1 MAFEESIR
9 KASIQSYEGTRKG
22 DTIEEIRAIQ
32 DYIRG
37 AKIVVPNKNGIK
49 VEVINEVLNRF
60 DIPSAEYLQVNTNY
74 ADFSR
79 MPAIA
84 KAMIAVDQSDA
95 DLVIAR
101 GRLGIPGSGSFMVF
115 MDSKSRILTAA
126 SSPSHVI
133 HKQSLEETVYK
144 ETLEALNSEVFT
156 VKSNVRLIDIFNLIL
171 EKKANAVL
179 NLFNKLHDDGII
191 NKGSSIVIIGTYFT
205 GIAIAKYLSFDNFK
219 DMTIVDIYPHLEGLI
234 DSKLGNPIIAEM
246 ENEENLFKEKFK
258 NIKCSSD
265 LDLIKNA
272 DAVIDTTGL
281 GGINESQSEA
291 IFTKVFL
298 IEDPIAEENDA
309 LLKDKNNIYNR
320 ANMVNSYNKYV
331 LKTKGLNTKTSGT
344 MTLAIDVLR
353 QSMNSILDR
362 DGVLY
367 CASEMTFYEEII
379 FKEKDLEKFFK
390 LIESPVLKVSTIQPF
405 DCDGIINEF
414 IDEIYS
420 EILVRW

>member
-1 MAFEESIR
+1 MSNND
-9 KASIQSYEGTRKG
+9 Y
-22 DTIEEIRAIQ
+22 DT
-32 DYIRG
+32 
-37 AKIVVPNKNGIK
+37 GI
-49 VEVINEVLNRF
+49 
-60 DIPSAEYLQVNTNY
+60 S
-74 ADFSR
+74 
-79 MPAIA
+79 
-84 KAMIAVDQSDA
+84 
-95 DLVIAR
+95 
-101 GRLGIPGSGSFMVF
+101 
-115 MDSKSRILTAA
+115 
-126 SSPSHVI
+126 
-133 HKQSLEETVYK
+133 
-144 ETLEALNSEVFT
+144 SEVFT

-291 IFTKVFL
+291 IFTKVFM

-405 DCDGIINEF
+405 DCDGIIDEF
-414 IDEIYS
+414 IDKIYS

>member
-1 MAFEESIR
+1 MSNND
-9 KASIQSYEGTRKG
+9 Y
-22 DTIEEIRAIQ
+22 DT
-32 DYIRG
+32 
-37 AKIVVPNKNGIK
+37 GI
-49 VEVINEVLNRF
+49 
-60 DIPSAEYLQVNTNY
+60 S
-74 ADFSR
+74 
-79 MPAIA
+79 
-84 KAMIAVDQSDA
+84 
-95 DLVIAR
+95 
-101 GRLGIPGSGSFMVF
+101 
-115 MDSKSRILTAA
+115 
-126 SSPSHVI
+126 
-133 HKQSLEETVYK
+133 
-144 ETLEALNSEVFT
+144 SEVFT

-171 EKKANAVL
+171 QKKANAAL
-179 NLFNKLHDDGII
+179 SLFNSLNDDGTID
-191 NKGSSIVIIGTYFT
+191 KESSIVIIGTYFT
-205 GIAIAKYLSFDNFK
+205 GIAIAKYLSFNNFK
-219 DMTIVDIYPHLEGLI
+219 DITIVDIYPHLEGLI
-234 DSKLGNPIIAEM
+234 NSKDETKEDI
-246 ENEENLFKEKFK
+246 FKENFK
-258 NIKCSSD
+258 NIKFSSD
-265 LDLIKNA
+265 LGLIKNA
-272 DAVIDTTGL
+272 DVVIDTTGL
-281 GGINESQSEA
+281 GGINENQSEA

-353 QSMNSILDR
+353 QSMNSILAR

-379 FKEKDLEKFFK
+379 FKEKDLEKFFR

>member
-1 MAFEESIR
+1 MSNND
-9 KASIQSYEGTRKG
+9 Y
-22 DTIEEIRAIQ
+22 DT
-32 DYIRG
+32 
-37 AKIVVPNKNGIK
+37 GI
-49 VEVINEVLNRF
+49 
-60 DIPSAEYLQVNTNY
+60 S
-74 ADFSR
+74 
-79 MPAIA
+79 
-84 KAMIAVDQSDA
+84 
-95 DLVIAR
+95 
-101 GRLGIPGSGSFMVF
+101 
-115 MDSKSRILTAA
+115 
-126 SSPSHVI
+126 
-133 HKQSLEETVYK
+133 
-144 ETLEALNSEVFT
+144 SEVFT

-353 QSMNSILDR
+353 QSMNSILAR

-379 FKEKDLEKFFK
+379 FKEKDLEKFFR

>member
-1 MAFEESIR
+1 MSNND
-9 KASIQSYEGTRKG
+9 Y
-22 DTIEEIRAIQ
+22 DT
-32 DYIRG
+32 
-37 AKIVVPNKNGIK
+37 GI
-49 VEVINEVLNRF
+49 
-60 DIPSAEYLQVNTNY
+60 S
-74 ADFSR
+74 
-79 MPAIA
+79 
-84 KAMIAVDQSDA
+84 
-95 DLVIAR
+95 
-101 GRLGIPGSGSFMVF
+101 
-115 MDSKSRILTAA
+115 
-126 SSPSHVI
+126 
-133 HKQSLEETVYK
+133 
-144 ETLEALNSEVFT
+144 SEVFT

-171 EKKANAVL
+171 QKKANAAL
-179 NLFNKLHDDGII
+179 SLFNSLNDDGTID
-191 NKGSSIVIIGTYFT
+191 KESSIVIIGTYFT
-205 GIAIAKYLSFDNFK
+205 GIAIAKYLSFNNFK
-219 DMTIVDIYPHLEGLI
+219 DITIVDIYPHLEG
-234 DSKLGNPIIAEM
+234 NPLTVGDETKEDI
-246 ENEENLFKEKFK
+246 FKENFK
-258 NIKCSSD
+258 NIKFSSD
-265 LDLIKNA
+265 LGLIKNA
-272 DAVIDTTGL
+272 DVVIDTTGL
-281 GGINESQSEA
+281 GGINENQSEA

-353 QSMNSILDR
+353 QSMNSILAR

-379 FKEKDLEKFFK
+379 FKEKDLEKFFR

>member
-1 MAFEESIR
+1 MIEMNSR
-9 KASIQSYEGTRKG
+9 NY
-22 DTIEEIRAIQ
+22 DT
-32 DYIRG
+32 
-37 AKIVVPNKNGIK
+37 GI
-49 VEVINEVLNRF
+49 
-60 DIPSAEYLQVNTNY
+60 S
-74 ADFSR
+74 
-79 MPAIA
+79 
-84 KAMIAVDQSDA
+84 
-95 DLVIAR
+95 
-101 GRLGIPGSGSFMVF
+101 
-115 MDSKSRILTAA
+115 
-126 SSPSHVI
+126 
-133 HKQSLEETVYK
+133 
-144 ETLEALNSEVFT
+144 SEVFT
-156 VKSNVRLIDIFNLIL
+156 VKSSIRLLDIFNLIL

-179 NLFNKLHDDGII
+179 DLFRCLIEDGII
-191 NKGSSIVIIGTYFT
+191 EKNSATIIIGSYFT
-205 GIAIAKYLSFDNFK
+205 GTAIAKHLKANHFNDI
-219 DMTIVDIYPHLEGLI
+219 TIVDIYPHLEGLI
-234 DSKLGNPIIAEM
+234 DSELGNPLTVGDETKEDI
-246 ENEENLFKEKFK
+246 FKENFK
-258 NIKCSSD
+258 NIKFSSD
-265 LDLIKNA
+265 LGLIKNA
-272 DAVIDTTGL
+272 DVVIDTTGL
-281 GGINESQSEA
+281 GGINENQSEA

-353 QSMNSILDR
+353 QSMNSILAR

-379 FKEKDLEKFFK
+379 FKEKDLEKFFR

>member
-1 MAFEESIR
+1 M
-9 KASIQSYEGTRKG
+9 
-22 DTIEEIRAIQ
+22 
-32 DYIRG
+32 
-37 AKIVVPNKNGIK
+37 
-49 VEVINEVLNRF
+49 
-60 DIPSAEYLQVNTNY
+60 
-74 ADFSR
+74 
-79 MPAIA
+79 
-84 KAMIAVDQSDA
+84 
-95 DLVIAR
+95 
-101 GRLGIPGSGSFMVF
+101 
-115 MDSKSRILTAA
+115 
-126 SSPSHVI
+126 
-133 HKQSLEETVYK
+133 
-144 ETLEALNSEVFT
+144 
-156 VKSNVRLIDIFNLIL
+156 IL

-219 DMTIVDIYPHLEGLI
+219 DITIVDIYPHLEGLI
-234 DSKLGNPIIAEM
+234 DSKLGNPITAGD
-246 ENEENLFKEKFK
+246 ENKENIFNENFK
-258 NIKCSSD
+258 NIKFSSD
-265 LDLIKNA
+265 LGLMKNA

-309 LLKDKNNIYNR
+309 LLKDNNNIYNR